1 MGGLDRTPPRG
12 SGASASLVPAPP
24 RNGVYYGPKELER
37 MTAEQRAYVTAHPNF
52 WIQQE
57 PKGESSNGNNTF
69 EAASVLNP
77 GADGAGG
84 KKPDNKSA
92 GGGKY
97 SQEANATADK
107 IKKLRMGQDNMEVDD
122 TGDAVKQEPADD
134 QNAERQ
140 RRPSCVPHLETD
152 IGKVFWKAYANYE
165 DSCALETDPLSWEE
179 FVAWI
184 EDLNPITLSK
194 QVVSDSYDVRLQVGR
209 ARAQIRCPDP
219 ARVERWAG
227 PGGVK
232 LSQSSAQPTARKAIF
247 GLGSGRPTGS

>member
-1 MGGLDRTPPRG
+1 MGGLDCSPPRG
-12 SGASASLVPAPP
+12 SDASASLVPAPP
-24 RNGVYYGPKELER
+24 RNGVYYGPEELER

-122 TGDAVKQEPADD
+122 TGDAVKQEPADN

-152 IGKVFWKAYANYE
+152 MGKVFWKAYANYE

-184 EDLNPITLSK
+184 KDLNPITLSK
-194 QVVSDSYDVRLQVGR
+194 QVVSDGYDVRLQVGR

-247 GLGSGRPTGS
+247 GLGSGWARK